1 MKKLIISL
9 TILLLAGFSSSTSA
23 QSNTFKITPFG
34 IVLNERQSVFNNNQG
49 NESLSP
55 DVWEP
60 IGPNGITSMAIAV
73 DPQDANIIYAGGLS
87 GLYKTIDGGS
97 NWEIIS
103 GLIPNYR
110 VSAITINFNN
120 PNILLSWLQNNF
132 DVFSMKLMR
141 STNAGITWTEVQTGS
156 GFGGSI
162 IFDPDNTQRAFANA
176 NGDSLYLSTDGGIN
190 WVALSSIQSV
200 GAFTMFL
207 EDPNIMYAV
216 SNYVELYKTTNAGQ
230 SWNLQNSQLP
240 ATFET
245 LQVSINNPD
254 IIFAGDEFFEEDG
267 GFYRSTDG
275 GANWSYL
282 INGFG
287 QSKSVNKIAV
297 DPVNSNIIYAG
308 GWANGLYRSDNMG
321 DQWTYIS
328 DSIQDNY
335 VLDILTTT
343 NSNLY
348 CAFGGNL
355 NYSMDQG
362 SSWQSLNGNLQN
374 SDVFK
379 IVTHPTNPSI
389 LYSSTIGGVYHSSDV
404 GMNWQQ
410 INNGIV
416 DTDVFALTIDPIN
429 PNILYAGTGGA
440 LIYKTTDAGNTWIE
454 KSNGLPGLGQ
464 AYLWRLTVHPN
475 DPSWIWTGDR
485 LAYHS
490 TDGGENW
497 SEFMIMGDRI
507 SEMVYAP
514 GHPDMMYASNGPSVL
529 YRSTDRGGNWEV
541 RNTTQSLER
550 LAVDPTNSEV
560 LYSSTFNIGE
570 ITKSTDGGLTWNVVH
585 STSYVR
591 EILINPQHSNYVY
604 AATFGS
610 GVQRSTDSGASWHNY
625 NNGLENLACFSVQPA
640 TGQPHKLFVATFG
653 NSIYQVEETVT
664 SIEDHKKPVA
674 LDYNLLQN
682 YPNPFNPS
690 TSIQYTISDLPTG
703 QAGMQFVSLIVYDI
717 LGNEVKTLVNSEK
730 PSGVYVVEWNA
741 GNVPSGVYF
750 YQLKTNSFVQTKKM
764 LLLK

>member
-1 MKKLIISL
+1 MKKSN
-9 TILLLAGFSSSTSA
+9 ILLTMLLIAGLCSSTFA
-23 QSNTFKITPFG
+23 QSDNFKITPFG
-34 IVLNERQSVFNNNQG
+34 IEPNERKSVFNDNQG

-60 IGPNGITSMAIAV
+60 IGPNGITSNAIAV

>member
-1 MKKLIISL
+1 MKKLTISL
-9 TILLLAGFSSSTSA
+9 IVLLIAGLSSSTFS
-23 QSNTFKITPFG
+23 QSSSFKITPFG
-34 IVLNERQSVFNNNQG
+34 IEPTEKQPLFIYNEIG
-49 NESLSP
+49 EILTP
-55 DVWEP
+55 DEWEP
-60 IGPNGITSMAIAV
+60 IGPNGITSNAIAV

-132 DVFSMKLMR
+132 DVISMKLMR
-141 STNAGITWTEVQTGS
+141 STNAGITWTEVLTGS

-176 NGDSLYLSTDGGIN
+176 SGDSLYLSTDGGIN
-190 WVALSSIQSV
+190 WVALSSIESV
-200 GAFTMFL
+200 RAFNMFL

-216 SNYVELYKTTNAGQ
+216 SNSVELYNTTNAGQ

-245 LQVSINNPD
+245 LQISITNPD
-254 IIFAGDEFFEEDG
+254 IIFAGDGSFEEDG

-275 GANWSYL
+275 GVNWSHL

-287 QSKSVNKIAV
+287 RSKSIRNIIV
-297 DPVNSNIIYAG
+297 DPGNANIIYAG
-308 GWANGLYRSDNMG
+308 GYATGLYRSDNMG
-321 DQWTYIS
+321 DQWTNIS
-328 DSIQDNY
+328 ASIQDNY
-335 VLDILTTT
+335 ISAITITT
-343 NSNLY
+343 NSNIY
-348 CAFGGNL
+348 SAFGSSIY
-355 NYSMDQG
+355 YSTDLG

-374 SDVFK
+374 IDVFK
-379 IVTHPTNPSI
+379 IVSHPTNPGI
-389 LYSSTIGGVYHSSDV
+389 VYASSFGGIYRSVD
-404 GMNWQQ
+404 GGINWQQ
-410 INNGIV
+410 INNGLL
-416 DTDVFALTIDPIN
+416 DTDVFALTINPIN
-429 PNILYAGTGGA
+429 PDILYAGTFGD
-440 LIYKTTDAGNTWIE
+440 LIYKTTDAGDTWIE

-464 AYLWRLTVHPN
+464 AFIWRLTVHPN

-490 TDGGENW
+490 IDAGENW

-507 SEMVYAP
+507 AEMVYAP
-514 GHPDMMYASNGPSVL
+514 NHPDTMYASNGPSVL
-529 YRSTDRGGNWEV
+529 YRSTNRGGNWEV
-541 RNTTQSLER
+541 RNTTQSLEN
-550 LAVDPTNSEV
+550 LVVDPTNSEV
-560 LYSSTFNIGE
+560 LYATSFNIGE

-585 STSYVR
+585 STSNVR
-591 EILINPQHSNYVY
+591 EISINPQHSNYVY

-625 NNGLENLACFSVQPA
+625 NNELGNLACFSVQPA

-664 SIEDHKKPVA
+664 SIEDHEKPVA
-674 LDYNLLQN
+674 LDFKLSQN

-690 TSIQYTISDLPTG
+690 TKIKFTIPDVETG
-703 QAGMQFVSLIVYDI
+703 HAPSVQLLVYDV
-717 LGNEVKTLVNSEK
+717 LGNEITTLVNEEK
-730 PSGVYVVEWNA
+730 TEGTYEVEWNA
-741 GNVPSGVYF
+741 SNVPSGVYF
-750 YQLKTNSFVQTKKM
+750 YQLKTGSFVQTKKM